1 MIDIHSHILPG
12 VDDGAR
18 TLEESVGMLRA
29 AADAGTTDIVATP
42 HANLQFKFDPEL
54 NQVLADALNYEIGD
68 RIRVH
73 LGCDFHLTFDNLQA
87 LMVQPALF
95 TINRGPY
102 LMVEFSDL
110 IIFQNTGE
118 IFRGLL
124 DAGIVP
130 VITHPERNTLLQQ
143 RLTEL
148 RAWAEM
154 GCLLQVTTQSLQGVW
169 GSRARKFSETLMSE
183 NLVHFFASDGHDPVQ
198 RPARMDEAFELV
210 KQDWGAARAT
220 RLFVENPRA
229 VIERVAL
236 PAPLEVEPRRKAW
249 YQVW

>member
-1 MIDIHSHILPG
+1 
-12 VDDGAR
+12 
-18 TLEESVGMLRA
+18 MLRA

-54 NQVLADALNYEIGD
+54 NRVLADTLNYEIGE

-73 LGCDFHLTFDNLQA
+73 LGCDFHLTFDNIQA
-87 LMVQPALF
+87 LMLRPGLF
-95 TINRGPY
+95 TINGGPY

-110 IIFQNTGE
+110 IIFQNTSE
-118 IFRGLL
+118 IFQQFL

-130 VITHPERNTLLQQ
+130 IVTHPERNTLLQQ
-143 RLTEL
+143 RLGEL
-148 RAWAEM
+148 RTWTEM
-154 GCLLQVTTQSLQGVW
+154 GCLMQVTTQSLMGVW
-169 GSRARKFSETLMSE
+169 GSRARKFSETLMAE

-198 RPARMDEAFELV
+198 RPATMNEAFDLV
-210 KQDWGAARAT
+210 KQDWGEARAT

-229 VIERVAL
+229 VIDRVAL
-236 PAPLEVEPRRKAW
+236 PEPIEVEPRRKAW